1 MRTHLSCVL
10 TILTAFLQV
19 LVGFLQG
26 FDTLC
31 SLARL
36 CNMRIEKRALLISNI
51 DREEE
56 KIEEE
61 EGGDLVLTPFIFH
74 SALASCISRSL
85 SMRCW
90 ISSLL
95 SGLALT
101 MSEIREAGIA
111 SSSPGVC
118 VHARE
123 RERERDRESER
134 EVRKER
140 EREKRLSYTPV

>member
-1 MRTHLSCVL
+1 
-10 TILTAFLQV
+10 
-19 LVGFLQG
+19 
-26 FDTLC
+26 
-31 SLARL
+31 
-36 CNMRIEKRALLISNI
+36 MRIEKRALLISNI